1 MVKDPRSPPPRPS
14 APDETVELLRA
25 LARHR
30 AAERPGASAPASSA
44 PEEGSE
50 KFDSLRALAHRL
62 DVQLRGPGRR
72 RADGPGTDGQDPG
85 MRPRADGREGLRQQ
99 WREFIAAL
107 PPRAALIPHLQRER
121 LIFVIVS
128 LAVLVAASVG
138 SVIAP
143 PWHRVAAPAQV
154 VPPVAPAESAP
165 PIDLAAISKAMTDC
179 DARASQNPD
188 SLAFLVVP
196 VVRASISNRDWR
208 AGAVQTVGNAYLLLN
223 AQDAL
228 DGLRDG
234 SLALRPGRYTFSVL
248 DPSTGVTYSWTSAT
262 GISRLERPNSAVLKT
277 LQIGFDFSKQQ
288 NGPQWSK
295 EFERKSASCLWVAVL
310 ALR

>member
-30 AAERPGASAPASSA
+30 AAARPGAPAPASSA
-44 PEEGSE
+44 PDEEIE

-62 DVQLRGPGRR
+62 DVQLRAPGRQRAGGQDLGVPR
-72 RADGPGTDGQDPG
+72 RAH
-85 MRPRADGREGLRQQ
+85 GRGGLRQQ

-107 PPRAALIPHLQRER
+107 PPRAGLVPHLQRER

-143 PWHRVAAPAQV
+143 PWHRVAGPAQV

-165 PIDLAAISKAMTDC
+165 PVDLAGISKAMTDC

-196 VVRASISNRDWR
+196 VVRATIGTRDWR
-208 AGAVQTVGNAYLLLN
+208 AGALQAVGNAYLLLN

-262 GISRLERPNSAVLKT
+262 GISRLERPNSAALKT

-288 NGPQWSK
+288 TGPQWSR

-310 ALR
+310 ALH